1 MPRYRV
7 LQKCYFNDAIREE
20 GDEIE
25 VGTNVF
31 DPEQP
36 SDVLQL
42 LEPFAKPKKATKS
55 KVDDDISDVA

>member
-31 DPEQP
+31 DPKREN
-36 SDVLQL
+36 DVLQL
-42 LEPFAKPKKATKS
+42 IEPLAKPKATKS

>member
-25 VGTNVF
+25 VSTEVF
-31 DPEQP
+31 DPKRA
-36 SDVLQL
+36 SNVLQL
-42 LEPFAKPKKATKS
+42 LEPITKPKATK
-55 KVDDDISDVA
+55 KTEDDVSDIA